1 MKILIDA
8 RALQEHVDGISR
20 YSLGVLNA
28 LLREKPDWEYSVLVN
43 RNAVAH
49 IDDMN
54 VTCLPTD
61 VRRFSR
67 GEKRHLSEF
76 IDSIGADIY
85 LNLSM
90 AGPCPETPTVITV
103 HDLIV
108 LNQPGYFGN
117 SLIRNILSRMVFRK
131 KLKQSIRHADAVSVP
146 SNATLRTLDETFPG
160 SADKSFITG
169 EGQNLFSSG
178 TGTVPDFPR
187 ENFLLYVGNAR
198 AYKNLTRL
206 VVAYARL
213 KAMNPAFPK
222 IIMVVRKDR
231 AFREFMRDVEDCSA
245 TDSITVLSHISD
257 NELKEFYSKCIG
269 LVMPSLQEGFGLPAL
284 EAMASGAPVV
294 VSSGTA
300 LEELV
305 GPAGILVDPESV
317 TDIMHGMA
325 LLASQPELRKE
336 LSEKAVVRASE
347 FSWSRSARILIVEL
361 EEIVS
366 SHTQRPLNQINSV

>member
-8 RALQEHVDGISR
+8 RAVQEHVDGISR

-28 LLREKPDWEYSVLVN
+28 LQREEPDWEYSVLIN
-43 RNAVAH
+43 RNASSH
-49 IDDMN
+49 LEDMN
-54 VTCLPTD
+54 VTCLLSD

-67 GEKRHLSEF
+67 GENKHLNGF

-90 AGPCPETPTVITV
+90 AGPRPETPTVITV

-108 LNQPGYFGN
+108 LNQPGYFGD

-131 KLKQSIRHADAVSVP
+131 ELKHSIRHADAVSVP
-146 SNATLRTLDETFPG
+146 SNTTLSILDEIFPG
-160 SADKSFITG
+160 SADKSFVTG
-169 EGQNLFSSG
+169 EGQHLFLDG
-178 TGTVPDFPR
+178 TGSIPDFPR
-187 ENFLLYVGNAR
+187 EDFLLYVGNAR

-206 VVAYARL
+206 VIAYARL
-213 KAMNPAFPK
+213 RAMNPAFPEM
-222 IIMVVRKDR
+222 IMVVRKDR
-231 AFREFMRDVEDCSA
+231 AFRNFMRDVEDCSA

-257 NELKEFYSKCIG
+257 TELKEFYSKCIG

-305 GPAGILVDPESV
+305 GSAGILVDPESV

-325 LLASQPELRKE
+325 LLVSQPELRKD
-336 LSEKAVVRASE
+336 LSEKAVARAGE
-347 FSWSRSARILIVEL
+347 FSWSRTARILTEKIED
-361 EEIVS
+361 IAS
-366 SHTQRPLNQINSV
+366 SGMKRTLTQKN

>member
-20 YSLGVLNA
+20 YSLGVLKA
-28 LLREKPDWEYSVLVN
+28 LMREKPGWDCSVLIN
-43 RNAVAH
+43 RNAVTH
-49 IDDMN
+49 LENLNMEY
-54 VTCLPTD
+54 LLSD

-67 GEKRHLSEF
+67 GENKHLNGF

-117 SLIRNILSRMVFRK
+117 SLIRNILSRMIFRK

-146 SNATLRTLDETFPG
+146 SRVTLRILDETFPG
-160 SADKSFITG
+160 SGDKSFVTG
-169 EGQNLFSSG
+169 EGQHLFSSG
-178 TGTVPDFPR
+178 NGTVPDSPR
-187 ENFLLYVGNAR
+187 EDFLLYVGNAR

-206 VVAYARL
+206 VVAYSRL
-213 KAMNPAFPK
+213 KAINPDFPK

-231 AFREFMRDVEDCSA
+231 AFRNFMRDVEDCSA

-257 NELKEFYSKCIG
+257 TELKEFYSKCIG
-269 LVMPSLQEGFGLPAL
+269 LIMPSLQEGFGLPAL

-305 GPAGILVDPESV
+305 GSAGILVDPESV

-325 LLASQPELRKE
+325 LLASQPELRKD
-336 LSEKAVVRASE
+336 LSEKAVVRAGE
-347 FSWSRSARILIVEL
+347 FSWCRTARILTDKL

-366 SHTQRPLNQINSV
+366 NGMKRHLSQDN

>member
-1 MKILIDA
+1 MEMKILIDA

-20 YSLGVLNA
+20 YSLGLLNA
-28 LLREKPDWEYSVLVN
+28 LLEEKPDWDYRVLIN
-43 RNAVAH
+43 RNAAGH
-49 IDDMN
+49 LEDMDI
-54 VTCLPTD
+54 TYLLSD
-61 VRRFSR
+61 VRRFSP
-67 GEKRHLSEF
+67 GENKHLKGF

-103 HDLIV
+103 HDLMV

-117 SLIRNILSRMVFRK
+117 SLIRNIISRMVFRK
-131 KLKQSIRHADAVSVP
+131 KLKQSICHADAVSVP
-146 SNATLRTLDETFPG
+146 SNVTLRILDETFPG
-160 SADKSFITG
+160 SAGKSFVTG
-169 EGQNLFSSG
+169 EGQHLFSSG

-187 ENFLLYVGNAR
+187 EDFLLYVGNAR
-198 AYKNLTRL
+198 VYKNLTRL
-206 VVAYARL
+206 VVAYSRL
-213 KAMNPAFPK
+213 KALNPSFPK

-231 AFREFMRDVEDCSA
+231 AFRDFMRDVEDCSA

-325 LLASQPELRKE
+325 LLTSQPELRKE
-336 LSEKAVVRASE
+336 LSEKAVVRAGE
-347 FSWSRSARILIVEL
+347 FSWGRTARILTAKL

-366 SHTQRPLNQINSV
+366 DPYEKTLNSG

>member
-20 YSLGVLNA
+20 YSLGVLNGM
-28 LLREKPDWEYSVLVN
+28 LKEEPDWEYSALIN
-43 RNAVAH
+43 RNAVTH
-49 IDDMN
+49 LKDINMEYMIS
-54 VTCLPTD
+54 D
-61 VRRFSR
+61 VRCFSR
-67 GEKRHLSEF
+67 GENKHLNGF

-117 SLIRNILSRMVFRK
+117 SLIRNVLSRMVFRK
-131 KLKQSIRHADAVSVP
+131 KLKQSILHADAVSVP
-146 SNATLRTLDETFPG
+146 SNATLSILDEFFPG
-160 SADKSFITG
+160 SEDKAFVTG
-169 EGQNLFSSG
+169 EGQDLFP
-178 TGTVPDFPR
+178 TDTTNMKER

-213 KAMNPAFPK
+213 RAMNPAFPK

-231 AFREFMRDVEDCSA
+231 AFRNFMRDVEDCSA
-245 TDSITVLSHISD
+245 TDSITVLSYISD
-257 NELKEFYSKCIG
+257 KKLRELYSKCIG

-294 VSSGTA
+294 VSSGTS
-300 LEELV
+300 LEKLV

-325 LLASQPELRKE
+325 LLASQPELRKD
-336 LSEKAVVRASE
+336 LSEKAVVRAGE
-347 FSWSRSARILIVEL
+347 FSWSRTARILTEKFKDM
-361 EEIVS
+361 VS
-366 SHTQRPLNQINSV
+366 SGMKRPLTQDN

>member
-8 RALQEHVDGISR
+8 RALQEHMDGISR
-20 YSLGVLNA
+20 YSLGVLNGM
-28 LLREKPDWEYSVLVN
+28 LKEEPDWEYTALIN
-43 RNAVAH
+43 RNAVMH
-49 IDDMN
+49 LKDISMEYMIS
-54 VTCLPTD
+54 D

-67 GEKRHLSEF
+67 GENKHLNGF

-117 SLIRNILSRMVFRK
+117 SLIRNVLSRMVFRK
-131 KLKQSIRHADAVSVP
+131 KLKQSILHADAVSVP
-146 SNATLRTLDETFPG
+146 SNATLSILDEFFPG
-160 SADKSFITG
+160 SENKAFVTG
-169 EGQNLFSSG
+169 EGQDLFP
-178 TGTVPDFPR
+178 TDTTNMKER

-213 KAMNPAFPK
+213 RAMNPAFPK

-231 AFREFMRDVEDCSA
+231 AFRNFMRDVEDCSA
-245 TDSITVLSHISD
+245 TDSITVLSYISD
-257 NELKEFYSKCIG
+257 KKLRELYSKCIG

-294 VSSGTA
+294 VSSGTS

-325 LLASQPELRKE
+325 LLASQPELRKD
-336 LSEKAVVRASE
+336 LSEKAVVRAGE
-347 FSWSRSARILIVEL
+347 FSWSRTARILTEKFEDMVA
-361 EEIVS
+361 S
-366 SHTQRPLNQINSV
+366 GMKRPLTQDN

>member
-20 YSLGVLNA
+20 YSLGVLKA
-28 LLREKPDWEYSVLVN
+28 MLREKPDWDYRVLIN
-43 RNAVAH
+43 RNAVTH
-49 IDDMN
+49 FEDMN
-54 VTCLPTD
+54 MEYLISD
-61 VRRFSR
+61 VRRFSC
-67 GEKRHLSEF
+67 GENKHLNGYV
-76 IDSIGADIY
+76 DSIGADIY

-117 SLIRNILSRMVFRK
+117 SLIKNILSRMVFRK
-131 KLKQSIRHADAVSVP
+131 KLKQSIRHAAAVSVP
-146 SNATLRTLDETFPG
+146 SNATLRMLDEIFPG
-160 SADKSFITG
+160 SADRSFVTG
-169 EGQNLFSSG
+169 EGQHLFSSG
-178 TGTVPDFPR
+178 ACTVPDFPR
-187 ENFLLYVGNAR
+187 EDYLLYVGNAR

-206 VVAYARL
+206 VIAYARL
-213 KAMNPAFPK
+213 RAMNPAFPK
-222 IIMVVRKDR
+222 MIMVVRKDR
-231 AFREFMRDVEDCSA
+231 AFSNFMRDVEDCSA

-257 NELKEFYSKCIG
+257 TELKEFYSKCIG

-284 EAMASGAPVV
+284 EAMASGAPVM

-325 LLASQPELRKE
+325 LLASQPELRKD
-336 LSEKAVVRASE
+336 LSKKAVVRAGE
-347 FSWSRSARILIVEL
+347 FSWSRTARILTDKL
-361 EEIVS
+361 ENIVS
-366 SHTQRPLNQINSV
+366 EGLKRPFAQDT